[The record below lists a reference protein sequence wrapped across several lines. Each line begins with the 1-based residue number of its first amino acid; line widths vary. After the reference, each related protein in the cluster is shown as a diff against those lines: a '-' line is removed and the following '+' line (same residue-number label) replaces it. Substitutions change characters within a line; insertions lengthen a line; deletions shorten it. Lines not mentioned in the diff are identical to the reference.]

1 MKVCTCRAVGMS
13 SWRKVENE
21 KGFLFYI
28 NEGSNA
34 KQWDHPKF
42 SGIKQRLDE
51 CNYVKYSNYRIASK
65 IRVLQRELFSK

>member
-1 MKVCTCRAVGMS
+1 MS

-21 KGFLFYI
+21 KGFVFYV
-28 NEGSNA
+28 NEAVGG

-42 SGIKQRLDE
+42 GDIKLRLEE

-65 IRVLQRELFSK
+65 MRVLQHELFSKTAAIDEEKQ

>member
-1 MKVCTCRAVGMS
+1 M

-21 KGFLFYI
+21 KGFIYYL
-28 NEGSNA
+28 NEAVGS

-42 SGIKQRLDE
+42 GDIQLRLDE

-65 IRVLQRELFSK
+65 MRVLQQKLFSKKF